1 MNITFIGMSGV
12 GKSIIGKE
20 LAKRLNYKFLDIDE
34 LIEEK
39 IGLKLQQ
46 IIDNSG
52 EKRFLEI
59 EKKTILGLGRLD
71 NCVISPGGV

>member
-39 IGLKLQQ
+39 IGLTLKQILPKLG
-46 IIDNSG
+46 DKKS
-52 EKRFLEI
+52 LEF
-59 EKKTILGLGRLD
+59 KDKTIL
-71 NCVISPGGV
+71 VI